1 MKNPCLFYLIII
13 LLVTSTC
20 NGSLGSEKKKGY
32 IRYTRND
39 DPKSTRSYVK
49 YGDKDCS
56 DFATQK
62 EAQRFFEANGGP
74 AKDFHN
80 LDRDGDGIACEKLP

>member
-1 MKNPCLFYLIII
+1 MEKTYLTYLIVIALII
-13 LLVTSTC
+13 STYS
-20 NGSLGSEKKKGY
+20 NSVHAEKKKGY

-39 DPKSTRSYVK
+39 DPKSTRSYAK

-62 EAQRFFEANGGP
+62 EAQRFFKANGGP
-74 AKDFHN
+74 TKDPHN
-80 LDRDGDGIACEKLP
+80 LDRDGDGVACEKLP